1 LYNIGIPHQCR
12 PIIWECLIDNPCGI
26 TREIYDYYSMKNED
40 KKMLQYDLNKEAIK
54 NEQEKVEIYKKEIE
68 RLKNEILKERKN
80 YQSLSELNEMS
91 QKNITELNTTI
102 KDLKNKIDELSQNFS
117 KVLNEKT
124 ESKQTI
130 SFLTEMK
137 EVLEKKNE
145 VFKEQLD
152 NYAIY
157 TKKMEDELEMQ
168 KKIN

>member
-1 LYNIGIPHQCR
+1 
-12 PIIWECLIDNPCGI
+12 
-26 TREIYDYYSMKNED
+26 
-40 KKMLQYDLNKEAIK
+40 
-54 NEQEKVEIYKKEIE
+54 
-68 RLKNEILKERKN
+68 
-80 YQSLSELNEMS
+80 MS

-102 KDLKNKIDELSQNFS
+102 KNLKNKIDELNQNFS

-157 TKKMEDELEMQ
+157 TKKMED
-168 KKIN
+168 